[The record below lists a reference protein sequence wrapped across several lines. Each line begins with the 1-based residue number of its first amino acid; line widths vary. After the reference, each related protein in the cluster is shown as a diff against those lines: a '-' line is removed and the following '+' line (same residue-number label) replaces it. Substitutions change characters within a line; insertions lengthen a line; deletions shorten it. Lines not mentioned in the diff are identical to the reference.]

1 MMQINCE
8 KTSIVLKLKTSYI
21 ILELFMINA
30 LGHFFV
36 SIFGTHSGIATVIIS
51 MFPLIELKGGIPVGM
66 SADFWG
72 EHALNGTQSFLLAM
86 LGSCLIVPII
96 ALIFKPI
103 VNWLKRTKLFR
114 KIGHMIDEKVKNHS
128 TSINEKTKDE
138 KSATKKI
145 WAKALFVFGF
155 VTVPLPLTG
164 VWTGTCVAVAIGLNF
179 WQTCLSCILGNMVAG
194 LIIVTVCAVFPQ
206 FTTILFIIFLVFIL
220 AVIVWSIIRRLVNKS
235 RAKENLMQNMN
246 DDSNQDNS
254 LNNIET
260 KERIVID
267 ERDIKVTHVDVE
279 NSKNSNKDNISDK
292 NENKED

>member
-1 MMQINCE
+1 
-8 KTSIVLKLKTSYI
+8 
-21 ILELFMINA
+21 MINA

-36 SIFGTHSGIATVIIS
+36 SIFGTHSGMATVIIS

-66 SADFWG
+66 STDFWG

-86 LGSCLIVPII
+86 LGSCLVVPII

-155 VTVPLPLTG
+155 VAVPLPLTG

-179 WQTCLSCILGNMVAG
+179 WQTVLSCVLGNMVAG
-194 LIIVTVCAVFPQ
+194 LVIVTVCAVFPQ

-220 AVIVWSIIRRLVNKS
+220 AVIIWSIVKRFINKS
-235 RAKENLMQNMN
+235 KGKNNSAPNTQTIDITNNK
-246 DDSNQDNS
+246 DNKS
-254 LNNIET
+254 DGVET

-267 ERDIKVTHVDVE
+267 SKDIKVTHVD
-279 NSKNSNKDNISDK
+279 K
-292 NENKED
+292 ENKISIENNVSENNKKED

>member
-1 MMQINCE
+1 
-8 KTSIVLKLKTSYI
+8 
-21 ILELFMINA
+21 MINA

-66 SADFWG
+66 STDFWG

-86 LGSCLIVPII
+86 LGSCLVVPII

-155 VTVPLPLTG
+155 VAVPLPLTG

-179 WQTCLSCILGNMVAG
+179 WQTVLCCVLGNMVAG
-194 LIIVTVCAVFPQ
+194 LVIVTVCAVFPQ

-220 AVIVWSIIRRLVNKS
+220 AVIIWSIVKRFINKS
-235 RAKENLMQNMN
+235 KEKNNSAPNTQTIDIANNKENNF
-246 DDSNQDNS
+246 DGV
-254 LNNIET
+254 EA

-267 ERDIKVTHVDVE
+267 SKDIKVTHVD
-279 NSKNSNKDNISDK
+279 K
-292 NENKED
+292 ENKTSIENNVSENNKKED